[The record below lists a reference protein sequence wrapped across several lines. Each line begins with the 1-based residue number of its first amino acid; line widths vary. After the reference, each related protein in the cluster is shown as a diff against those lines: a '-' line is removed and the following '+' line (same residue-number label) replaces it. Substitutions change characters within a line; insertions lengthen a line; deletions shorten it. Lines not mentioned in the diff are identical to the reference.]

1 MRENL
6 ETQLRAFTDVALE
19 FCGVVDNAAVTR
31 PVELLQLFERTL
43 PALHQRLLE
52 LPKVALGERDDDIPG
67 PSQEEREIVYRNL
80 KHALGNYDV
89 YRTVFDS
96 RDLKQE
102 AIHGSLADD
111 LTDIYFEVLCPTKAW
126 KQGTD
131 PICVIWEL
139 RLLFYSHWGR
149 HLLSAQKV
157 ILDCLSDPK
166 SVVNKI
172 GTKGGI

>member
-1 MRENL
+1 MSENL

-19 FCGVVDNAAVTR
+19 FCGAVDSAAVTR
-31 PVELLQLFERTL
+31 PVELLMRFERIL
-43 PALHQRLLE
+43 PALHQRLIE
-52 LPKVALGERDDDIPG
+52 LPQVALGDRGDDIPE
-67 PSQEEREIVYRNL
+67 PSHEEREIVYQNL
-80 KHALGNYDV
+80 KQALGNYDV

-96 RDLKQE
+96 RDLGEE
-102 AIHGSLADD
+102 ATHGSLADD
-111 LTDIYFEVLCPTKAW
+111 LTDIYFEILCPTKAW
-126 KQGTD
+126 KQGAD

-149 HLLSAQKV
+149 HLLSAQKA

-172 GTKGGI
+172 GTKGGV